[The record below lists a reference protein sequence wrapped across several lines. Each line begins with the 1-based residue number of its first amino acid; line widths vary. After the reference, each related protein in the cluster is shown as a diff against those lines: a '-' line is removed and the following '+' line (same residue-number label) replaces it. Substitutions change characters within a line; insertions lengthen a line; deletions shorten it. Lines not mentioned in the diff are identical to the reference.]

1 MDTVLASQARAA
13 ARLITGADSLVITA
27 GAGMGVDSGLP
38 DFRGTEGFWKAYP
51 ALGKANL
58 RFEEI
63 ASPRTFR
70 DAPELAW
77 GFYGHRLNLYRK
89 VAPHSGYRNLHV
101 IAQQLGGG
109 AFICTSNVDG
119 HFARSGFPPN
129 RIVECHG
136 SIHHLQCLNNCARKI
151 WEASKFV
158 PEVNEARCL
167 LTSPLPRCQ
176 DCGEIARPNI
186 LMFGDSG
193 WEGSRTDLQGVR
205 FREWRATV
213 RRPAIVE
220 TGAGMA
226 IPTVRLFGASLNAP
240 LIRINP
246 AEPEQAYPFDVYIRA
261 GAIAGIAAIAE
272 ELAAMGF
279 AGSGG

>member
-1 MDTVLASQARAA
+1 MDTALASQARAA
-13 ARLITGADSLVITA
+13 ARLIAAADSLVITA

-77 GFYGHRLNLYRK
+77 GFYGHRLNLYRHT
-89 VAPHSGYRNLHV
+89 APHTGYSYLRSL
-101 IAQQLGGG
+101 AGQFEGG
-109 AFICTSNVDG
+109 AFTFTSNVDG
-119 HFARSGFPPN
+119 HFAQSGFSQS

-136 SIHHLQCLNNCARKI
+136 SIHHLQCLNNCALKI

-158 PEVNEARCL
+158 PEVNEERCL
-167 LTSPLPRCQ
+167 LTSPLPRCP

-186 LMFGDSG
+186 LMFDDSG
-193 WEGSRTDLQGVR
+193 WESSRTDLQGMR

-213 RRPAIVE
+213 RRPVVIEA
-220 TGAGMA
+220 GAGMA

-246 AEPEQAYPFDVYIRA
+246 AEPERAYPFDVYIRA
-261 GAIAGIAAIAE
+261 GALAGIAAIAE

-279 AGSGG
+279 AWSGG